1 MRLITGIALGAG
13 AMYLFDPA
21 AGRRRRARLRDQLV
35 HGWRETE
42 FGLQAAAADL
52 QHRASG
58 ALVEAWHRATDEA
71 DGVTLE
77 ARVRA
82 RLGRAVSHPH
92 AIEVTVQGHKVILRG
107 AALAAEVDRLL
118 DEVRAVR
125 GVEGVE
131 DQLDVYESPSTV
143 PALQGGERPHPARH
157 LLGRRIWPPSVRA
170 LVCAVGGTL
179 VLDGLRR
186 QGLFGRL
193 LALAGGVVMARGVAG
208 TSLWERDRLI
218 QVQKTVRFDVPAE
231 DVFRI
236 WTRVESFPCF
246 MEHISTIQP
255 VGELLRWTVPGPM
268 SIPVQWQAQI
278 TRIVDRQLIEWRT
291 LPGSMVDIQGAVHFE
306 REGTGSR
313 INIMMSYC
321 PPGGLLGHLAARLL
335 GYDLKRAMDEDLIR
349 LKSLLEHGKT
359 SVHGRHVTREQLF
372 GVAGDA
378 PAAASSQFSSGAEPS
393 EPPRH

>member
-13 AMYLFDPA
+13 AMYLLDPA
-21 AGRRRRARLRDQLV
+21 AGRRRRARLRDQWV
-35 HGWRETE
+35 HSWRETE
-42 FGLQAAAADL
+42 FGLQAAKADL

-107 AALAAEVDRLL
+107 AVLAAEVDRLL

-125 GVEGVE
+125 GVEGVV
-131 DQLDVYESPSTV
+131 DQLDVYESPGTV

-170 LVCAVGGTL
+170 LVCAAGGAL
-179 VLDGLRR
+179 MLNGLRR
-186 QGLFGRL
+186 QGLFGRA
-193 LALAGGVVMARGVAG
+193 LALAGGVVIARGVAG
-208 TSLWERDRLI
+208 TSLWNRDRFL
-218 QVQKTVRFDVPAE
+218 QVQKTVHFDVPVE

-236 WTRVESFPCF
+236 WTHVESFPCF
-246 MEHISTIQP
+246 MAHIQTIQP
-255 VGELLRWTVPGPM
+255 TGEKQLQWTVLGPLN
-268 SIPVQWQAQI
+268 IPVQWQAQI
-278 TRIVDRQLIEWRT
+278 TRIVDQQLIEWRS
-291 LPGSMVDIQGAVHFE
+291 LPGSMVEIRGSVHFE

-313 INIMMSYC
+313 VNIMMSYC
-321 PPGGLLGHLAARLL
+321 PPGGLLGHVAARLL
-335 GYDLKRAMDEDLIR
+335 GYDLKRDIDEDLIR

-359 SVHGRHVTREQLF
+359 SVHGRHVTRDQLF
-372 GVAGDA
+372 GFAVGSA
-378 PAAASSQFSSGAEPS
+378 PSSLPSEAKPS